1 MTKVRKNMDEKS
13 RNMEK
18 NLKNMN
24 GKNLKIW
31 IKIWKKWLNMD
42 EILK

>member
-1 MTKVRKNMDEKS
+1 MDEKS

-18 NLKNMN
+18 ILKNMD
-24 GKNLKIW
+24 GKNYKIW
-31 IKIWKKWLNMD
+31 IKIWKKWPNME